1 MSLIRMA
8 AKAAPRPVLL
18 LVAAAV
24 LALTAPGAGAAMT
37 DEGRA
42 IIKSIQDGFLRVYTT
57 KGITR
62 TERER
67 KFGNLFIRHFDFRT
81 VGKWVMGRPWR
92 TATPAQ
98 RDAYLK
104 EFQTYLVKTYIVQI
118 GSFEEGETVK
128 IVSAKP
134 DNKGVVVTSLMIRPH
149 GKEPIEVKWRL
160 RRKKSG
166 RLKVRDVVIENI
178 SMALNQRREFA
189 AVYQKRGGTV
199 DGLIAAIRE
208 KIAELDRR
216 K

>member
-1 MSLIRMA
+1 MSLVTTVM
-8 AKAAPRPVLL
+8 KAAPRPVLL
-18 LVAAAV
+18 LTIATVM
-24 LALTAPGAGAAMT
+24 ALTAPAAHAAMV

-57 KGITR
+57 GSITR
-62 TERER
+62 AERER
-67 KFGNLFIRHFDFRT
+67 KFGELFIRHFDFRT

-98 RDAYLK
+98 RAAYLK

-118 GSFEEGETVK
+118 GAFEEGETVK

-149 GKEPIEVKWRL
+149 GKRPIEVKWRL
-160 RRKKSG
+160 RRKKTG
-166 RLKVRDVVIENI
+166 VLMVRDVVIENI

-189 AVYQKRGGTV
+189 AVYQKRGGSV

-216 K
+216 N